1 MKKPTKKIAK
11 KEIVII
17 NDKIRKKQF
26 VFSDNIREEWQ
37 KFLGKDYEIKFG
49 QFNSRAEDNATCK
62 IYDEDILDEDD
73 GLLFLEYKNNIN
85 EKLST
90 LYEKEWLIQKGNKR
104 IHTTEYM
111 KNNLKKYYT
120 KDLDLIP
127 TYTD

>member
-1 MKKPTKKIAK
+1 MKKPIKKIAK

-26 VFSDNIREEWQ
+26 VFSDNIREEWE
-37 KFLGKDYEIKFG
+37 KFLGKDYEINFG
-49 QFNSRAEDNATCK
+49 QFISRAEDNCTCK

-73 GLLFLEYKNNIN
+73 GLLFLEYKNKIN

-104 IHTTEYM
+104 IHATEYM
-111 KNNLKKYYT
+111 KNNLKKYYN